1 VPYIIRQGNQV
12 EFIIE
17 LLDAAGLNTTP
28 PSLQLLLQFTDES
41 GQSAGFQ
48 ILQMSLQGFVW
59 TVVWNSG
66 TAPLGLATL
75 IILLPFGQVAP
86 PDPVMRIC
94 RGP

>member
-1 VPYIIRQGNQV
+1 VPYIVRQGNQV
-12 EFIIE
+12 EFVIR
-17 LLDAAGLNTTP
+17 LLDAAGRSTTP

-48 ILQMSLQGFVW
+48 VLSMSLQGFVW

-75 IILLPFGQVAP
+75 LILPPSGSLAP

-94 RGP
+94 KGL